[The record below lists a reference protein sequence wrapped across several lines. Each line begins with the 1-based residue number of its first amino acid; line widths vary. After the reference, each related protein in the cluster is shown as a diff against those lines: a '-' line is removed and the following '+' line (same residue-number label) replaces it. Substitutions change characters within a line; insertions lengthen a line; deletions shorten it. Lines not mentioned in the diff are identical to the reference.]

1 MDSSYERIS
10 RSKLFGLGE
19 IIWDLMSLS
28 LLWILFSLPIVTS
41 GAASAALYYAVRRR
55 FQLGFSTPAKD
66 FMKSFKQNLKQGLI
80 INLIFMI
87 YGSITGFNLYIA
99 LHGFGGITL
108 PEGYLPIAILLTLP
122 ILIFYPLTFPYL
134 SRFDIDTKH
143 TLMNSA
149 LLTLMNPVKA
159 IVIWIYML
167 VTFAAMILFP
177 PCALIAPAGI
187 TCVIMRMIEK
197 IFSAAT
203 DKEGQEDA

>member
-28 LLWILFSLPIVTS
+28 LLWILFSIPIVTS

-55 FQLGFSTPAKD
+55 FELSSGTPSKD
-66 FMKSFKQNLKQGLI
+66 FMKSFKQNLRQGVI
-80 INLIFMI
+80 IDLIFLV
-87 YGSITGFNLYIA
+87 YGSIAGFNLYVA

-108 PEGYLPIAILLTLP
+108 PDAYLPIAILLMLP

-149 LLTLMNPVKA
+149 LLTLMNPA
-159 IVIWIYML
+159 RAFVIWIYMI

-187 TCVIMRMIEK
+187 TFVIMRMIEK
-197 IFSAAT
+197 IFSAAAG
-203 DKEGQEDA
+203 DKEQEDA